1 MHSFYVIV
9 YVNVTGE
16 LYKFLFLIK
25 LTILL
30 LSDLLFFFVVVV
42 TVMTPSHSVRPLPGA
57 CGTF

>member
-30 LSDLLFFFVVVV
+30 LSDLLF
-42 TVMTPSHSVRPLPGA
+42 SLLLLLLL
-57 CGTF
+57 